1 MASLH
6 IFITLV
12 LLALVNISQ
21 EKPMN
26 QVAKR
31 DAMTEL
37 AGLDGG
43 FVEATKGELVE
54 VRVKRSPAPQ
64 MEDSSEESAESE
76 ESEESEESIEGSADG
91 SSEEE

>member
-12 LLALVNISQ
+12 FLALVSVSQ
-21 EKPMN
+21 EKPAS

-37 AGLDGG
+37 AGLGDGFG
-43 FVEATKGELVE
+43 EANRGELVE
-54 VRVKRSPAPQ
+54 VRVKRSPTPQ
-64 MEDSSEESAESE
+64 KDDSSEESAESE
-76 ESEESEESIEGSADG
+76 ESEESEESMEGSADE